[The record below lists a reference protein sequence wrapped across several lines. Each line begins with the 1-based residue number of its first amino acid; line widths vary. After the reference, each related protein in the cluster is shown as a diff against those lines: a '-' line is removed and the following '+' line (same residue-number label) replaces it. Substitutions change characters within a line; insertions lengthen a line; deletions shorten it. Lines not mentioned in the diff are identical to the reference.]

1 MRGIFAGICKVVI
14 LRAPLLL
21 TLSFSCFGPV
31 TTSHCRHTM
40 ENTNH
45 HSLVV
50 ANATAIHGN
59 RNAVLLTLMPLA
71 PLHNP

>member
-1 MRGIFAGICKVVI
+1 MTAHTHGTIMAC
-14 LRAPLLL
+14 LDSSP
-21 TLSFSCFGPV
+21 FSCFGPV

-50 ANATAIHGN
+50 ADATAVHGN
-59 RNAVLLTLMPLA
+59 RDTVLLTIVLLA
-71 PLHNP
+71 PLHYTRS